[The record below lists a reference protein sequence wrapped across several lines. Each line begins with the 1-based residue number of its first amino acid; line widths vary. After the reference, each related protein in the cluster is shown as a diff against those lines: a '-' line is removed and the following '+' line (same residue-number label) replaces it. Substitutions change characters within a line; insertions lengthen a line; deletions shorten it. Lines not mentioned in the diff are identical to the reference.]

1 MFEFVARSSGVFFV
15 PQMTL
20 SVITLAIV
28 LGYAIAF
35 LRGELVK
42 GAAPWRRTLD
52 PLAGLAVSVG
62 LLGSV
67 VSFCVAFDGFRGGG
81 FDVERITAGLATAYV
96 TTAVGLVTS
105 LMAGLASYVLGVLVK
120 SREPTGETD

>member
-1 MFEFVARSSGVFFV
+1 MLEFVARSSGVFFV

-20 SVITLAIV
+20 SVITLAVV
-28 LGYAIAF
+28 LGYAVAF
-35 LRGELVK
+35 LRGEL
-42 GAAPWRRTLD
+42 AAGSSPWRRTLD
-52 PLAGLAVSVG
+52 PLAGLAVTVG

-67 VSFCVAFDGFRGGG
+67 VSFCIAFDGFRGGG

-105 LMAGLASYVLGVLVK
+105 LMAGVGSYLLGVLVK
-120 SREPTGETD
+120 AGEPTSEND